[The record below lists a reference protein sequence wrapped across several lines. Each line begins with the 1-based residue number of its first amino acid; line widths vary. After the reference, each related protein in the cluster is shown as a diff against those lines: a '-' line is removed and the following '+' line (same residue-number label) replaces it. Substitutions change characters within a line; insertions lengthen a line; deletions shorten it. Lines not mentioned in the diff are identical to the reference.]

1 MNAGAVARAKGDQ
14 LAQTGQKPLMPGRL
28 LILSHFFHDLGVMQF
43 NPQTSLTRFIGR
55 REGRRVPGRLPQE
68 SLQCDLGPVL
78 DMSSGGMRVLS
89 RRPYEGTFQIH
100 VKGYDVVLTL
110 QARVAWVQKLGF
122 RRFEIG
128 FAFLDIDEDV
138 ALMLTRI
145 STIHRERRAI

>member
-1 MNAGAVARAKGDQ
+1 MNAGAVARANGDQ

-28 LILSHFFHDLGVMQF
+28 LILSHLFHDLGVMQF

-68 SLQCDLGPVL
+68 SFQCGLGPVL
-78 DMSSGGMRVLS
+78 DLSSGGMRVLCT
-89 RRPYEGTFQIH
+89 RPYQGELQVH
-100 VKGYDVVLTL
+100 LEGYDVVLSIRT
-110 QARVAWVQKLGF
+110 RVAWVQKLGF

>member
-1 MNAGAVARAKGDQ
+1 
-14 LAQTGQKPLMPGRL
+14 MPGRL
-28 LILSHFFHDLGVMQF
+28 LILSHFLHDLGGMQF

-55 REGRRVPGRLPQE
+55 REGRRVPGRLSQE
-68 SLQCDLGPVL
+68 SLQSDLGPVL
-78 DMSSGGMRVLS
+78 DMSSGGMRVLC
-89 RRPYEGTFQIH
+89 RRPYQGEFRIE
-100 VKGYDVVLTL
+100 VVGYNVVLTI

-138 ALMLTRI
+138 AQMLIRI

>member
-1 MNAGAVARAKGDQ
+1 
-14 LAQTGQKPLMPGRL
+14 
-28 LILSHFFHDLGVMQF
+28 MQF

-55 REGRRVPGRLPQE
+55 REGRRIPGRLSQE
-68 SLQCDLGPVL
+68 SLQSDLGPVL
-78 DMSSGGMRVLS
+78 DMSSGGMRVLC
-89 RRPYEGTFQIH
+89 RRPYQGEFRIEVQ
-100 VKGYDVVLTL
+100 GYDVVLSL

-145 STIHRERRAI
+145 STIHRERRAS

>member
-1 MNAGAVARAKGDQ
+1 
-14 LAQTGQKPLMPGRL
+14 MPGRL
-28 LILSHFFHDLGVMQF
+28 LILSHLFHDLGVMQF

-68 SLQCDLGPVL
+68 SLQSDLGPVL
-78 DMSSGGMRVLS
+78 DMSSGGMRVLGT
-89 RRPYEGTFQIH
+89 RPYQGEFRIEVQ
-100 VKGYDVVLTL
+100 GYDVVLAL

>member
-1 MNAGAVARAKGDQ
+1 MS
-14 LAQTGQKPLMPGRL
+14 GRL

-78 DMSSGGMRVLS
+78 DMSSGGMRVLCT
-89 RRPYEGTFQIH
+89 RPYEGEVQIH
-100 VKGYDVVLTL
+100 VEGYDVVLTI
-110 QARVAWVQKLGF
+110 QARVAWIQKLGF

-128 FAFLDIDEDV
+128 LAFLDIDEDV
-138 ALMLTRI
+138 AQMLTRI

>member
-1 MNAGAVARAKGDQ
+1 MNAGEVARAKGDQ
-14 LAQTGQKPLMPGRL
+14 LAQTVQKPLMPGRL

-68 SLQCDLGPVL
+68 SLECDLGPVL
-78 DMSSGGMRVLS
+78 DMSSGGMRVLC
-89 RRPYEGTFQIH
+89 RRPYEGEVQIH
-100 VKGYDVVLTL
+100 VEGYDVVLTI

-128 FAFLDIDEDV
+128 LAFLDIDEDV
-138 ALMLTRI
+138 AQMLTRV

>member
-1 MNAGAVARAKGDQ
+1 MNAGEVARVKGDQ
-14 LAQTGQKPLMPGRL
+14 LAQTVQKPLMPGRL
-28 LILSHFFHDLGVMQF
+28 LILCHFFHDLGVMQF

-68 SLQCDLGPVL
+68 SFQCGLGPVL
-78 DMSSGGMRVLS
+78 DLSSGGMRVLC
-89 RRPYEGTFQIH
+89 RRPYQGELRVH
-100 VKGYDVVLTL
+100 LEGYDVVLSIRT
-110 QARVAWVQKLGF
+110 RVAWVQKLGF

>member
-1 MNAGAVARAKGDQ
+1 
-14 LAQTGQKPLMPGRL
+14 MPGRL

-55 REGRRVPGRLPQE
+55 REGRRVPGRLLQE
-68 SLQCDLGPVL
+68 SLQSDLGPVL
-78 DMSSGGMRVLS
+78 DMSSGGMRVLC
-89 RRPYEGTFQIH
+89 RRPYQGEFRIE
-100 VKGYDVVLTL
+100 VVGYNVVLTI

-138 ALMLTRI
+138 ALMLARI

>member
-68 SLQCDLGPVL
+68 SFQCGLGPVL
-78 DMSSGGMRVLS
+78 DLSSGGMRVLCT
-89 RRPYEGTFQIH
+89 RPYQGELRVH
-100 VKGYDVVLTL
+100 LEGYDVVLSIQT
-110 QARVAWVQKLGF
+110 RVAWVQKLGF

-138 ALMLTRI
+138 AQMLTRI

>member
-1 MNAGAVARAKGDQ
+1 
-14 LAQTGQKPLMPGRL
+14 MPGRL

-43 NPQTSLTRFIGR
+43 NPQTNLTRFIGR

-78 DMSSGGMRVLS
+78 DMSSGGMRVLCT
-89 RRPYEGTFQIH
+89 RPYQGELQVH
-100 VKGYDVVLTL
+100 LEGYDVVLSVR
-110 QARVAWVQKLGF
+110 ARVAWVQKLGF

>member
-1 MNAGAVARAKGDQ
+1 
-14 LAQTGQKPLMPGRL
+14 MPGRL

-68 SLQCDLGPVL
+68 SFQCGLGPVL
-78 DMSSGGMRVLS
+78 DLSSGGMRVLCT
-89 RRPYEGTFQIH
+89 RPYQGELRVH
-100 VKGYDVVLTL
+100 LEGYDVVLSVR
-110 QARVAWVQKLGF
+110 ARVAWVQKLGF

-128 FAFLDIDEDV
+128 FAFIDIDEDM
-138 ALMLTRI
+138 AQMLTRI